1 MEEMMVMVMMGLVM
15 MTVMVVMEMIG
26 VVVTEWWG

>member
-1 MEEMMVMVMMGLVM
+1 MVMVMMGLVM